1 MKMYRFFDFL
11 RGFCM
16 AVTIVGGFL
25 MFASVLLAA
34 MFMLWRASP
43 WLAVGVGV
51 FLFSFVF
58 TVVTEGT
65 D

>member
-1 MKMYRFFDFL
+1 
-11 RGFCM
+11 M